1 MTADTPSPSPRG
13 SSLLTQMRPAL
24 LKFFMRKTGSGA
36 EAEDL
41 TQDVLMRALAH
52 ARWETPED
60 AKGYLFRTAV
70 NRWRD
75 YQRKL
80 RGRGQP
86 DRLVED
92 LEEYAGSENTPD
104 HVLVVREDLNQGF
117 EALEAMH
124 ERTRT
129 VLVLIQV
136 EQMKTETVAEM
147 LGISARAV
155 RKHLAKGIETLMRL
169 RKRQEWI
176 R

>member
-1 MTADTPSPSPRG
+1 
-13 SSLLTQMRPAL
+13 MRPAL

-60 AKGYLFRTAV
+60 AKGYLFRVAI

-80 RGRGQP
+80 LTRGQP
-86 DRLVED
+86 ERWVDE
-92 LEEYAGSENTPD
+92 LEEQVGSENTPD
-104 HVLVVREDLNQGF
+104 HVLVVREDLNQVI
-117 EALEAMH
+117 EALEAMQ

-147 LGISARAV
+147 LGISSRAV

-169 RKRQEWI
+169 RKRQEWM